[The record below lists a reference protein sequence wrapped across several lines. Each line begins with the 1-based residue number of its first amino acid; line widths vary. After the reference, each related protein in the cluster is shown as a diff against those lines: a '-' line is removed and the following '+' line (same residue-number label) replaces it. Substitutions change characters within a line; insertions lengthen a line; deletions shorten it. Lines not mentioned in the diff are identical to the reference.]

1 MRNTKQNGANIKNTP
16 KMVLRARKKIN
27 QEGNNTPATPN
38 QQENNEKSLI
48 DTITSIVK
56 EDFKEHETKMGDMIS
71 NYLQN
76 TNDRPDKI
84 SKEMTELTKSLEF
97 TQDQLE
103 GEKYNIKKNIKLL
116 ETSIKRIEDDFLDPN
131 DVFSRL
137 IELEDRS
144 RRNNLREPNFGRL
157 RN

>member
-38 QQENNEKSLI
+38 LQENNEKSLI

-56 EDFKEHETKMGDMIS
+56 EDFKEHETKMSDMIS

-97 TQDQLE
+97 TQNQLE
-103 GEKYNIKKNIKLL
+103 GEISNIKENINISKQVLK
-116 ETSIKRIEDDFLDPN
+116 ESTMIFWIQMMYPQN
-131 DVFSRL
+131 
-137 IELEDRS
+137 
-144 RRNNLREPNFGRL
+144 
-157 RN
+157 

>member
-16 KMVLRARKKIN
+16 KMVLRACKKIN

-38 QQENNEKSLI
+38 LQENNEKSLI

-97 TQDQLE
+97 TQNQLG
-103 GEKYNIKKNIKLL
+103 GEINNIKENINISKQVLK
-116 ETSIKRIEDDFLDPN
+116 ESKMIFWIQMMYPQN
-131 DVFSRL
+131 
-137 IELEDRS
+137 
-144 RRNNLREPNFGRL
+144 
-157 RN
+157 